1 MQGIKFIP
9 KPKRAAV
16 FLDKRSEKRR
26 DFCLKKNKT
35 AEQNNRREVLSR
47 VLFFQIMKTKNMHT
61 LSSLRF
67 LSSCLLFLIPLT
79 LFLFPLNK
87 YYFNY

>member
-26 DFCLKKNKT
+26 DFCFKKKT
-35 AEQNNRREVLSR
+35 RQQNRTEE
-47 VLFFQIMKTKNMHT
+47 K
-61 LSSLRF
+61 
-67 LSSCLLFLIPLT
+67 C
-79 LFLFPLNK
+79 
-87 YYFNY
+87 

>member
-26 DFCLKKNKT
+26 DFCLKK
-35 AEQNNRREVLSR
+35 
-47 VLFFQIMKTKNMHT
+47 KTKKKTRQQNRT
-61 LSSLRF
+61 EEK
-67 LSSCLLFLIPLT
+67 C
-79 LFLFPLNK
+79 
-87 YYFNY
+87 

>member
-26 DFCLKKNKT
+26 DFCLKKNKKKT
-35 AEQNNRREVLSR
+35 RQQNRTEE
-47 VLFFQIMKTKNMHT
+47 K
-61 LSSLRF
+61 
-67 LSSCLLFLIPLT
+67 C
-79 LFLFPLNK
+79 
-87 YYFNY
+87 